1 MCWPFRR
8 EMYEKATRMTTNRRK
23 SRRTTMG
30 RGSSGC
36 LSILGYGEFRRGSPQ
51 PVELVKI
58 PDAVQEDVH
67 HEIVVVDQYPPPL
80 AYALHPHRAKTVLLE
95 RFLGGA
101 GGGVAL
107 PVGRSRAKEKVIGEG
122 GVFPDVQRPDGG
134 GFFLLGKARALDH
147 RIPCGYCRP
156 SSPEPR
162 YRPCSAMY
170 SSTSDG
176 TRPRM
181 HFLLRT
187 FSRMELEEI
196 SRAGRAGQYNLRP
209 PGRR

>member
-1 MCWPFRR
+1 
-8 EMYEKATRMTTNRRK
+8 MYENATRMTTNRRK
-23 SRRTTMG
+23 SSRTAM
-30 RGSSGC
+30 RGIPPGVYRSSG
-36 LSILGYGEFRRGSPQ
+36 
-51 PVELVKI
+51 V
-58 PDAVQEDVH
+58 
-67 HEIVVVDQYPPPL
+67 
-80 AYALHPHRAKTVLLE
+80 
-95 RFLGGA
+95 GA
-101 GGGVAL
+101 AL

-134 GFFLLGKARALDH
+134 GFFLLGEPRAPDH

-181 HFLLRT
+181 HVLLR
-187 FSRMELEEI
+187 SLSQIQLEE
-196 SRAGRAGQYNLRP
+196 R
-209 PGRR
+209 